1 MNMDKISFTGINNIK
16 IYKKTYEQFGPYL
29 PVNYMHKTGN
39 LQDVLSHGKKKYNEI
54 IINCDLTDDVFGND
68 LTMFKE
74 ALKNSQVQY
83 ELNCVDKTKPNHVSL
98 FLKRFDVKDEIGH
111 TSNSEFKINNYPILL
126 NRREILPL
134 YTFMAKLSKKIRDM
148 QNLSEPQRKCA
159 NFVNKSVHKE
169 AVEFIENM

>member
-16 IYKKTYEQFGPYL
+16 IYRKTYEQFGSYL
-29 PVNYMHKTGN
+29 PANYAYRTGDLQN
-39 LQDVLSHGKKKYNEI
+39 LTAYGKKKYNEI
-54 IINCDLTDDVFGND
+54 IINCDLTDDTFGND
-68 LTMFKE
+68 LTVFRN

-83 ELNCVDKTKPNHVSL
+83 EFNCVDKSNPNRVSL
-98 FLKRFDVKDEIGH
+98 FLKRFDIKDEIGH

-148 QNLSEPQRKCA
+148 QNLSEAQRKCA
-159 NFVNKSVHKE
+159 DIVNKSVHKE